1 MWFRFLLLS
10 LLVMGLSPVGAQ
22 TPELGVYG
30 LRQQGWTL
38 IGSETREQVLPG
50 LPPYEE
56 LPRLLSVT
64 TYYLEKNGQAMTCEI
79 VYDSQHDR
87 QHEQCAPAD
96 P

>member
-1 MWFRFLLLS
+1 MLSRSLLLS

-64 TYYLEKNGQAMTCEI
+64 TYHLEKDGQAMTCEI
-79 VYDSQHDR
+79 AYDSQHDR